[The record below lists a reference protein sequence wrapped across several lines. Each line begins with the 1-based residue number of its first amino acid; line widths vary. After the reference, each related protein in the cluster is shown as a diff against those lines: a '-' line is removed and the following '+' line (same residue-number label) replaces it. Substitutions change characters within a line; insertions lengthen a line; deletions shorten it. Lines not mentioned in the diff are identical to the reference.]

1 MKIIFALS
9 LLFCSFLV
17 MGQENSTPMGHS
29 HANEHMHKSDF
40 ESLVARF
47 ENPERDRW
55 QKPDLVVAMLGDLTG
70 KTVMD
75 LGSGTGY
82 FTFRMFEAG
91 ARVIAADVD
100 ERFLSLIKE
109 KQASLPRMAVGGVET
124 RLVPY
129 DSPSILP
136 GELDIFFTVNTYH
149 HIEDRVAYLKQ
160 VHQGLKSGGK
170 AVIVDFF
177 KADLPVGP
185 PMDIKL
191 SEEQVKAELL
201 QAGFTDV
208 RIDTQSLFYQYI
220 ITAR

>member
-17 MGQENSTPMGHS
+17 MGQEKSNPMGHS

-100 ERFLSLIKE
+100 ERFLSLVKE
-109 KQASLPRMAVGGVET
+109 KQATMPRMAVGGVET